1 MIRLPAVAGFFYP
14 ANPNI
19 LKRQINDLLN
29 IAKSNVKIDFVNG
42 LVVPHAGYQYS
53 GKTAAFGFNL
63 LKDKEYKTV
72 IILSPSHREY
82 FPGVSIYSGD
92 AYETPLGIVEIDKEI
107 ADKLTTQNQIIFRGI
122 EGHKDEHAIE
132 VEIPFLQTVLK
143 YFKIVPIVMGDQ
155 SSLFIDTL
163 AEKLAEVITDDI
175 LIVTSSD
182 LSHYYPHN
190 IADKLDSRVE
200 QCINKFDYTEL
211 QESLNTKQCEACG
224 GGLIVSMLKAFD
236 LVNKNKAIVLYRND
250 SSETSGHTSEVVGYL
265 SAAVY
270 N

>member
-1 MIRLPAVAGFFYP
+1 MIRQPAVAGFFYP
-14 ANPNI
+14 ADPNI
-19 LKRQINDLLN
+19 LKRQINALLEIAQPN
-29 IAKSNVKIDFVNG
+29 IKIDSVNG

-63 LKDKEYKTV
+63 LKNKKYKTV

-82 FPGVSIYSGD
+82 FPGVSIYNGD
-92 AYETPLGIVEIDKEI
+92 AYETPLGIVEIDNEI
-107 ADKLTTQNQIIFRGI
+107 AQKLETQNQIIFRGI
-122 EGHKDEHAIE
+122 EGHRDEHAIE

-143 YFKIVPIVMGDQ
+143 NFKIVPIVMGDQ
-155 SSLFIDTL
+155 SKIFIDTL
-163 AEKLAEVITDDI
+163 AEKLAEIIRDDI

-182 LSHYYPHN
+182 LSHYYPHT

-200 QCINKFDYTEL
+200 ECINKFDYREL
-211 QESLNTKQCEACG
+211 EESLNSRKCEACG

-236 LVNKNKAIVLYRND
+236 LANKGKAKVLYRND
-250 SSETSGHTSEVVGYL
+250 SSEASGNTTEVVGYL

-270 N
+270 H

>member
-1 MIRLPAVAGFFYP
+1 MIRQPAVAGFFYP
-14 ANPNI
+14 ADPNI
-19 LKRQINDLLN
+19 LKKQINSLLEIAQPDL
-29 IAKSNVKIDFVNG
+29 KIDSVNG
-42 LVVPHAGYQYS
+42 LVVPHAGYTYS

-82 FPGVSIYSGD
+82 FPGVSIYNGD
-92 AYETPLGIVEIDKEI
+92 AYETPLGIVEIDNEI
-107 ADKLTTQNQIIFRGI
+107 AKKLETENQIIFRGI

-143 YFKIVPIVMGDQ
+143 NFKIVPVVMGDQ
-155 SSLFIDTL
+155 SKIFIDTL
-163 AEKLAEVITDDI
+163 AEKLAEVYNDNI

-182 LSHYYPHN
+182 LSHYYPHT

-200 QCINKFDYTEL
+200 QYINKFDYQEL
-211 QESLNTKQCEACG
+211 QESLNSRKCEACG

-236 LVNKNKAIVLYRND
+236 LVGKNKAKVLYRND
-250 SSETSGHTSEVVGYL
+250 SGEFSGNTTEVVGYL